1 MVRTVKKAEERK
13 EDIILTACELFLN
26 KGYESTTMQDVM
38 SRLGIAK
45 GTIYHYFKSKEV
57 LLEEVLDFIVDEHV
71 QGNRQVFEGLSGSAI
86 EKIKQFV
93 LGNIENDHSNDVIE
107 SLHKP
112 ANAGMHT
119 RLHAK
124 LIAKQ
129 APMYASLFEQGC
141 REGIFSTKHPVE
153 AAEFILSAIT
163 FLTDMGIYSWS
174 EEQLVRRA
182 MAIPFLIENQ
192 LGAKEGTFAFLGE
205 ILQQRHP

>member
-13 EDIILTACELFLN
+13 EEIILAACELFLN
-26 KGYESTTMQDVM
+26 KGYESTTMRDVM
-38 SRLGIAK
+38 SKVGVAK
-45 GTIYHYFKSKEV
+45 GTIYHYFKSKEA

-71 QGNRQVFEGLSGSAI
+71 RGNKQVFDRLSGNAI
-86 EKIKQFV
+86 EKIKQFI

-129 APMYASLFEQGC
+129 APMYAELFQQGC
-141 REGIFSTKHPVE
+141 REGIFTTQHPIE

-174 EEQLVRRA
+174 NEQLIRRA
-182 MAIPFLIENQ
+182 TAIPALIENQ
-192 LGAKEGTFAFLGE
+192 LGAQEGTFAFLGE
-205 ILQQRHP
+205 ILQQRQA